1 MPDNEKML
9 PVKVLLLPK
18 FELEELTGDTP
29 GEAQLFYGAYFK
41 KAESYEIR
49 GGFPGSRLYYS
60 NGAAMY
66 ITGMGKVNATASLTA
81 VLSDP
86 RFDFSRAYVI
96 STGCAGG
103 AVGESVMGDVYV
115 ITAAVD
121 YDIGHHADIRDMED
135 SKSLVTWF
143 RDASYDNSAYRLLN
157 QELTQKVYDLLHDS
171 PIRTTPRTRRF
182 MAKEFND
189 AEWALRQP
197 EVRKGT
203 TLSGDNFWKGLYGHA
218 NAVRMA
224 ESYGCPDPYALSE
237 MEDLPI
243 ALVLDRFGMLDRY
256 IIIRACVNMDVFMS
270 GGTPE
275 KLWRPDYR
283 STMIAGDDNCESADI
298 FPVAMENNFHA
309 VSRVIDN
316 ILNGDL

>member
-1 MPDNEKML
+1 MRENTQKL

-29 GEAQLFYGAYFK
+29 GEAQLFYKAYFK
-41 KAESYEIR
+41 QADSFEIR
-49 GGFPGSRLYYS
+49 GGFPGSKLYYA

-81 VLSDP
+81 VLSDL
-86 RFDFSRAYVI
+86 RFDFSDAYVI
-96 STGCAGG
+96 SIGCAGG

-135 SKSLVTWF
+135 GKSLVTWF
-143 RDASYDNSAYRLLN
+143 RDASYDGSAFRLLN
-157 QELTQKVYDLLHDS
+157 PELTQKVYELLRDS
-171 PIRTTPRTRRF
+171 PIRTTSRTQRF
-182 MAKEFND
+182 MMKEFNG
-189 AEWALRQP
+189 AEWAVRHP

-203 TLSGDNFWKGLYGHA
+203 TLSGDNFWKGRYGHA
-218 NAVRMA
+218 NAVSMVQ
-224 ESYGCPDPYALSE
+224 SYGCPDAYALSE

-243 ALVLDRFGMLDRY
+243 ALVLDRFGMLNRY
-256 IIIRACVNMDVFMS
+256 IIIRTCVNMDVFM
-270 GGTPE
+270 GGNTPE

-283 STMIAGDDNCESADI
+283 STMIAGNDNCESADI

-309 VSRVIDN
+309 VSRVIDC
-316 ILNGDL
+316 ILSGSL